1 MTRARLLLDPPLAAA
16 ENMGRDEALL
26 KTRRI
31 PTLRFYRWARP
42 TLSLGWFQEAAGLP
56 CDAVRDRGGEAVR
69 RPTGG
74 KAILHGNELTYSLCA
89 PEIGA
94 LGGGPGPVM
103 ELIHRAFAAELESQF
118 GTPLQIRGKDPLD
131 SDIEGSPWCFE
142 DSSALDLARDGRKLL
157 GSAARRR
164 RGWVLFHGS
173 LVVQPSPE
181 TPGTAFLGSEPDLE
195 ALARALGEAAGLE
208 FGRGEWEESELA
220 RAAILADPYRD
231 PAHLLRR

>member
-1 MTRARLLLDPPLAAA
+1 MIRARLILDPPLAAA

-26 KTRRI
+26 KTRHI

-42 TLSLGWFQEAAGLP
+42 TLSLGWFQESAGLP
-56 CDAVRDRGGEAVR
+56 FEAVRDRGGEAVR

-74 KAILHGNELTYSLCA
+74 KAILHEDELTYSLCA

-94 LGGGPGPVM
+94 LGGGPCPVM
-103 ELIHRAFAAELESQF
+103 ELIHRTLAAELEAQF
-118 GTPLQIRGKDPLD
+118 GTPLQIRGGVPLD
-131 SDIEGSPWCFE
+131 SDVVESPWCFE
-142 DSSALDLARDGRKLL
+142 DSSPLDLVCEGRKLL

-164 RGWVLFHGS
+164 GGWVLFHGS

-181 TPGTAFLGSEPDLE
+181 TPGTAFLGSEPDME
-195 ALARALGEAAGLE
+195 ALSRALGEAAGLE
-208 FGRGEWEESELA
+208 FQKGEWEESELA
-220 RAAILADPYRD
+220 RAAILADQYRD